1 MARKTWKSDAASGNL
16 GTTGNW
22 STASLPSSSDI
33 ALFREGEVSA
43 TSGSLTTGGCFFSA
57 DYTGDF
63 GNASFDVAVAC
74 FRASVIIDKPDG
86 AMYATFGTPSNTAG
100 KVIIRRLPPSGNHSL
115 TLNATDVI
123 IYSDNRLGRGPF
135 DYMNIGGSVSNL
147 YIVNKTT
154 GNTYINL
161 DTITISKGLYV
172 SGPAVVESTDSTI
185 TGKFVTV
192 HPGSSLTFGEGDTL
206 QDDSYI
212 VGSKVQ
218 FNAQNLSASNNVELT
233 GATVTVTNTQSGALA
248 IGAFNLN
255 RESRLVLDCPIVPT
269 AGTITSYGGR
279 VDSDHPLTFTLSA
292 YGKLSTTAFRAL
304 DFENAQ
310 NSGHFQTGIMA

>member
-1 MARKTWKSDAASGNL
+1 MVGTKATKTNKPKKKKTKVKWKNRIVDQALLDPKELNPNALNPVKHPAFQKQLMGEAL
-16 GTTGNW
+16 DKIGW
-22 STASLPSSSDI
+22 IQDI
-33 ALFREGEVSA
+33 
-43 TSGSLTTGGCFFSA
+43 
-57 DYTGDF
+57 
-63 GNASFDVAVAC
+63 
-74 FRASVIIDKPDG
+74 
-86 AMYATFGTPSNTAG
+86 
-100 KVIIRRLPPSGNHSL
+100 
-115 TLNATDVI
+115 
-123 IYSDNRLGRGPF
+123 
-135 DYMNIGGSVSNL
+135 
-147 YIVNKTT
+147 IVNKTT

-161 DTITISKGLYV
+161 DTITISQGLYV

-192 HPGSSLTFGEGDTL
+192 HPCSSLTFGEGDTL